1 MKQMGE
7 TTATTDHPH
16 LDATAMSTM
25 VVLCALWGIQ
35 QVAIK
40 VANAGISPVL
50 QAGLRSAGA
59 AMLIWIWAAIRGV
72 RLVDR
77 STPIGLAF
85 LIGVMF
91 GSEFL
96 LIYWGLTFTT
106 ASRSVVLLYTAPF
119 FVAIGAH
126 LFIPGER
133 LRPLQWLGL
142 AAAFGGIVVTFG
154 DALRLPT
161 RHELI
166 GDVMVFAAAAVW
178 AATTVI
184 IKATRLRMLEPSKT
198 LFYQL
203 AVSGVVLPVAA
214 VVLGT
219 ATVGIQAWDRSQWV
233 AERYPEEAVQNVRG
247 GESAERAGMR
257 WSVQVSRAPVDS
269 KPGRVM
275 LQITVLLTP
284 LEEKAIQDFV
294 EPKIELRD
302 TAGRTW
308 MALSNPGDTP
318 LRSDL
323 RVGRTNRFVAYGVVP
338 EELEKTAKVAL
349 VYAGADGSDV
359 LLFNR

>member
-1 MKQMGE
+1 MGAPSHGADRAATQPGGAIAGGAPGTMRGPEAPVAGGVGADGTVSTAERGSAGSHAAGSLAADPHIAGPQAAGSQSPAADAAGLPPAQHAARPQAAEPQGASQASQQTAETPEAE
-7 TTATTDHPH
+7 TTVPAGVAAGRV
-16 LDATAMSTM
+16 ATATM
-25 VVLCALWGIQ
+25 QQAAERAVSESETTVPAGVAARRAAMAAGESPE
-35 QVAIK
+35 QVADGATGQGRRK
-40 VANAGISPVL
+40 RKNPLSTPARL
-50 QAGLRSAGA
+50 A
-59 AMLIWIWAAIRGV
+59 AMG
-72 RLVDR
+72 
-77 STPIGLAF
+77 
-85 LIGVMF
+85 
-91 GSEFL
+91 
-96 LIYWGLTFTT
+96 
-106 ASRSVVLLYTAPF
+106 
-119 FVAIGAH
+119 
-126 LFIPGER
+126 
-133 LRPLQWLGL
+133 
-142 AAAFGGIVVTFG
+142 
-154 DALRLPT
+154 
-161 RHELI
+161 
-166 GDVMVFAAAAVW
+166 
-178 AATTVI
+178 
-184 IKATRLRMLEPSKT
+184 
-198 LFYQL
+198 
-203 AVSGVVLPVAA
+203 VAA